1 MSIILTRSKPSPSG
15 SGSISLPSVAVD
27 VDPSTTEVVD
37 SLPLTFRIVK
47 WLIIVDE
54 LIVGGKNVTYEV
66 MAHLRPDGTLLFTQY
81 GILGDRI
88 QHRVQ
93 IVNSG
98 TDVDLQVQ
106 NNDSNTLR
114 IIVTRIHIEP

>member
-15 SGSISLPSVAVD
+15 SGNISLPTFTVD

-37 SLPLTFRIVK
+37 SLPLTFRVVK
-47 WLIIVDE
+47 WLVVVDE
-54 LIVGGKNVTYEV
+54 LIVNGKNVTYEV

-81 GILGDRI
+81 GVLGDRI
-88 QHRVQ
+88 LHRVL

-98 TDVDLQVQ
+98 TDVDLQVE
-106 NNDSNTLR
+106 NNDANTLR
-114 IIVTRIHIEP
+114 ILVTRIHIEP